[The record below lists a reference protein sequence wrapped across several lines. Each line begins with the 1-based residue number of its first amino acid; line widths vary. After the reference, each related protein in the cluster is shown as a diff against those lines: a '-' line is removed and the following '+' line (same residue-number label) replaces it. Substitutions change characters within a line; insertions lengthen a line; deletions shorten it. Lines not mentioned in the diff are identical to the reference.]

1 MLLGSR
7 GGRRCRAGGADFG
20 VGELVLLL
28 PLHPPILEPDLH
40 LALRQAH
47 GVRDLH
53 PPAPGQVPVEVE
65 FLLQLQSLLAG
76 VGSAG
81 PLGHSSIVTSGDWK
95 GWEKKPYTRK
105 QAGVTSRVTAFILKL
120 LRSSTERNI
129 S

>member
-7 GGRRCRAGGADFG
+7 GGRRGRAGGTDFS

-28 PLHPPILEPDLH
+28 PLHPPVLEPNLH
-40 LALRQAH
+40 LALGQTH

-53 PPAPGQVPVEVE
+53 PPAPGQVPVKVE

-81 PLGHSSIVTSGDWK
+81 PLGHSSIVTGSD
-95 GWEKKPYTRK
+95 
-105 QAGVTSRVTAFILKL
+105 
-120 LRSSTERNI
+120 
-129 S
+129 